1 MVLPIVVLIV
11 IPVFLGLTYV
21 SPFDLPDEFDEPSV
35 PESSGA
41 DILYFLLMGIWIVF
55 LLRII
60 ILMKR
65 GTYKITQRY

>member
-1 MVLPIVVLIV
+1 MVLPIVILIA
-11 IPVFLGLTYV
+11 IPVFLGITYV
-21 SPFDLPDEFDEPSV
+21 PTFDLPEEPNEPPI
-35 PESSGA
+35 PESSGI